1 MIYFLDMK
9 GQFTLKI
16 KPNNFINH
24 SPDSYVSAYEI
35 IQHRLLNLL
44 DSPVIKTY
52 HIGSTAI
59 KGAYTSGI
67 IDILVIVNRL
77 HDITTLDEKRLN
89 LSGFYRLHHPYKKK
103 CVFSQFDSLKTLNEQ
118 IRLHIVEKDSK
129 KQSQYLEGHRYLLNH
144 IEEYNHFKQNIDT
157 HLKLKKYEDEKSS
170 WFRQGLSV

>member
-1 MIYFLDMK
+1 MK
-9 GQFTLKI
+9 GRFTLKI

-77 HDITTLDEKRLN
+77 HEITTLDEKRLN

-129 KQSQYLEGHRYLLNH
+129 KQFQYLEGHRYLLDH

-157 HLKLKKYEDEKSS
+157 HLNLKQYEDEKSS
-170 WFRQGLSV
+170 WFRQRLSV